1 MNRVLVIGSTGNIGR
16 QVSAHLHA
24 AGVPVRAL
32 ARNPDTADLPSGI
45 QVVRGDLSLP
55 DTLDA
60 SLDGVDAVFLVWT
73 APPDTVATVVERIAK
88 RARRIVFLSSPYK
101 TRHPLFQASQ
111 PNRVAAMHAE
121 IESLIAVSGIRW
133 TFLRPGML
141 AANAVPWWGAQ
152 IRAGDVVR
160 WPFPAAP
167 TAPIDEQDIAAVAV
181 HALCEDG
188 HAGAEY
194 VLTGPESLTQAEQV
208 ATIGRV
214 IGRPLRMEE
223 MSPDEA
229 RREWLPTW
237 PPPIVN
243 MLLASWAAAV
253 GQPALVTSTVA
264 EITGTPARSFQD
276 WAADHAAEFA

>member
-121 IESLIAVSGIRW
+121 IERLIAVSGIRW

-188 HAGAEY
+188 HAGAEF

>member
-101 TRHPLFQASQ
+101 PRHPLFQASQ

-188 HAGAEY
+188 HACAEY